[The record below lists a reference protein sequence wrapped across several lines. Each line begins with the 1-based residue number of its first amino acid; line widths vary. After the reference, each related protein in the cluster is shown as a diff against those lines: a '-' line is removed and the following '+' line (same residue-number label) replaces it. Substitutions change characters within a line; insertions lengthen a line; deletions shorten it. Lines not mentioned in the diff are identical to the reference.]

1 MTNSPEMVVAIL
13 ALAKLGVVVDLIN
26 TNHRGEYSKNR
37 STFIDTDFFVGISLT
52 YL

>member
-26 TNHRGEYSKNR
+26 TNHRGEYAKNS
-37 STFIDTDFFVGISLT
+37 STVHSLT
-52 YL
+52 QISSLVSL